1 MAKIYVTRKIA
12 EPGISMLKKAGHKVE
27 VFPKAE
33 VHPRKLLLEK
43 VKGKDAVLC
52 LLTDKIDEAFL
63 KAAGPQLK
71 VVSNYAVGYN
81 NFDVEALK
89 RRGVKATNT
98 PGVLHGAVAEHT
110 FMLMQVV
117 ANHIVEAD
125 RFVRAGKYKGWD
137 PDLFVGHELDGKTLG
152 IVGLGQIGHGV
163 ARRAKGMGMDIIY
176 YDIRKDAKFEKKYRA
191 KYAKLDSLLKKADYV
206 TLHVPLLPSTR
217 HLIGAG
223 ELRMMKKTSYL
234 INTSRGPVIDEK
246 ALVQALKRK
255 AIAGAAL
262 DVYEHEPKLTPGLTK
277 LDNVILTPHIASAT
291 VEARRGMAISAA
303 SGLLA
308 VLEGRKPKNLIREMQ

>member
-1 MAKIYVTRKIA
+1 MAKIYVTRRIV

-27 VFPKAE
+27 IYPHAK

-43 VKGKDAVLC
+43 VRGKDAVLC
-52 LLTDKIDEAFL
+52 MLTDRIDEAFL

-81 NFDVEALK
+81 NFDTAAMK
-89 RRGVKATNT
+89 KHGVLGTNT
-98 PGVLHGAVAEHT
+98 PGVLHGAVSEHT
-110 FMLMQVV
+110 FMLMQSV

-125 RFVRAGKYKGWD
+125 RYVRAGKYKGWD
-137 PDLFVGHELDGKTLG
+137 PDLFVGHELEGKTLG

-163 ARRAKGMGMDIIY
+163 ARRARGMGMSVIY
-176 YDIRKDAKFEKKYRA
+176 NDIRKDKSFERKYSA
-191 KYAKLDSLLKKADYV
+191 KYATKSALLKKADYV
-206 TLHVPLLPSTR
+206 TLHVPLLPATR
-217 HLIGAG
+217 HLIGAK
-223 ELRMMKKTSYL
+223 ELKAMKKTAYL

-246 ALVQALKRK
+246 ALVRALKRK
-255 AIAGAAL
+255 EIAGAAL
-262 DVYEHEPKLTPGLTK
+262 DVFENEPRLTPGLTS

-291 VEARRGMAISAA
+291 IEARQGMAKSAA

-308 VLEGRKPKNLIREMQ
+308 CLKGRKPKNLVRELA